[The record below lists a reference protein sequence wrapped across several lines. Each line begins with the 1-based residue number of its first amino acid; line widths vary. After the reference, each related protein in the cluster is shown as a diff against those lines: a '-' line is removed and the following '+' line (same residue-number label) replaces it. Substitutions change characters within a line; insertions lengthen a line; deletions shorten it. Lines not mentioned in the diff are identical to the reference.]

1 MKGQTTENMQTIT
14 RSDLRKTLNT
24 VLDQVAQEDAA
35 VMITGRRKKSVVLCP
50 AEWFD
55 PYMDEEFGMIVT
67 CAIRYAIGRM
77 TYMPSVV
84 CEFTLRFMP
93 LLDSKTI
100 HVMIRDITETMER
113 WQGELTDS
121 ELWLNLRAKAEEEKE
136 RRISEGQWEYDAL
149 KIGTSARR
157 I

>member
-35 VMITGRRKKSVVLCP
+35 VMITGRQKKSVVLCP

-55 PYMDEEFGMIVT
+55 PYADEEFGMIVT

-84 CEFTLRFMP
+84 CEFTLRYLPM
-93 LLDSKTI
+93 LDNKTI
-100 HVMIRDITETMER
+100 FVMIRDITEVLER
-113 WQGELTDS
+113 NQGKIADA
-121 ELWLNLRAKAEEEKE
+121 ELWLNLRAKAEEEKT
-136 RRISEGQWEYDAL
+136 RRISEGQWE
-149 KIGTSARR
+149 
-157 I
+157 

>member
-14 RSDLRKTLNT
+14 RSDLRKTLSQ
-24 VLDQVAQEDAA
+24 VLDQVAKEDAA
-35 VMITGRRKKSVVLCP
+35 VMITGRQKKSVVLCP

-55 PYMDEEFGMIVT
+55 PYMGEEFGMIVT

-84 CEFTLRFMP
+84 CEFTLRYLP

-100 HVMIRDITETMER
+100 DIIIRDITEKQEYF
-113 WQGELTDS
+113 QDKLADQ
-121 ELWLNLRAKAEEEKE
+121 ELWQNLRTKAEEEKA
-136 RRISEGQWEYDAL
+136 RRISEEQRE
-149 KIGTSARR
+149 
-157 I
+157 

>member
-35 VMITGRRKKSVVLCP
+35 VMITGRQKKSVVLCP

-55 PYMDEEFGMIVT
+55 PYVDAEFGLIVT
-67 CAIRYAIGRM
+67 SAIRYAIGRM
-77 TYMPSVV
+77 SYMPSVV
-84 CEFTLRFMP
+84 CEFTLRFMTM
-93 LLDSKTI
+93 LDSKTI

-121 ELWLNLRAKAEEEKE
+121 ELWLNLRAKAEEEKT
-136 RRISEGQWEYDAL
+136 RRISEGQWE
-149 KIGTSARR
+149 
-157 I
+157 

>member
-14 RSDLRKTLNT
+14 RSDVRKSFSH

-35 VMITGRRKKSVVLCP
+35 VMITGRQKKSVVLCP

-77 TYMPSVV
+77 TYMP
-84 CEFTLRFMP
+84 
-93 LLDSKTI
+93 
-100 HVMIRDITETMER
+100 
-113 WQGELTDS
+113 
-121 ELWLNLRAKAEEEKE
+121 
-136 RRISEGQWEYDAL
+136 
-149 KIGTSARR
+149 
-157 I
+157 

>member
-1 MKGQTTENMQTIT
+1 MKGQTTVNLQTIT
-14 RSDLRKTLNT
+14 RSDLRKSFSQ

-35 VMITGRRKKSVVLCP
+35 VMITGRQKKSVVLCP

-55 PYMDEEFGMIVT
+55 PYVDAEFGLIVT
-67 CAIRYAIGRM
+67 SAIRYAIGRM
-77 TYMPSVV
+77 SYMPSVV

-121 ELWLNLRAKAEEEKE
+121 ELWLNLRAKAEEEKT
-136 RRISEGQWEYDAL
+136 RRISEGQWE
-149 KIGTSARR
+149 
-157 I
+157 

>member
-24 VLDQVAQEDAA
+24 FLDQVAQEDAA

-55 PYMDEEFGMIVT
+55 PYVDEEFGMIVT

-93 LLDSKTI
+93 MLDSKTI
-100 HVMIRDITETMER
+100 HVMIRDITETIER

-121 ELWLNLRAKAEEEKE
+121 ELWLNLRAKAEEEKI
-136 RRISEGQWEYDAL
+136 RRISEGQWE
-149 KIGTSARR
+149 
-157 I
+157 

>member
-1 MKGQTTENMQTIT
+1 MERQTTEKMRTIT
-14 RSDLRKTLNT
+14 RSELRKSFSQLLN
-24 VLDQVAQEDAA
+24 QVAEDDAA
-35 VMITGRRKKSVVLCP
+35 VMITGRQKPSLVLCP

-55 PYMDEEFGMIVT
+55 PYVDAEFGMIVT

-84 CEFTLRFMP
+84 CEFTLRYLPM
-93 LLDSKTI
+93 LDSKTI

-121 ELWLNLRAKAEEEKE
+121 ELWLNLKAKAEEEKA
-136 RRISEGQWEYDAL
+136 RRQSEGWWD
-149 KIGTSARR
+149 
-157 I
+157 